1 MVCGEYDMKYLR
13 LMRYLI
19 ILIIVFTAFKVSG
32 KELEM
37 LDMWYSEDVTRVDVG
52 ETITWKPT
60 VGGHNVH
67 FVAWPEEY
75 KMTQKPSGR
84 IGQEY
89 TITLTEPGIYVYLC
103 TPHVRHGMIS
113 FIIVGDDISNKD
125 QIAET
130 LLFGKSQTKLD
141 EFVESL

>member
-1 MVCGEYDMKYLR
+1 MKYLR

-75 KMTQKPSGR
+75 KMKQKPSGR

>member
-1 MVCGEYDMKYLR
+1 MNQYVTM
-13 LMRYLI
+13 
-19 ILIIVFTAFKVSG
+19 ILFVFLLVVTTVANT

-75 KMTQKPSGR
+75 KMIQKPSGK

-113 FIIVGDDISNKD
+113 FIIVGDDISNKR
-125 QIAET
+125 QIADT
-130 LLFGKSQTKLD
+130 MLFGKSQTKLD
-141 EFVESL
+141 EFIESL

>member
-1 MVCGEYDMKYLR
+1 MNQYVTM
-13 LMRYLI
+13 
-19 ILIIVFTAFKVSG
+19 ILFVFLLVVTTMANT

-84 IGQEY
+84 TGQ
-89 TITLTEPGIYVYLC
+89 
-103 TPHVRHGMIS
+103 
-113 FIIVGDDISNKD
+113 
-125 QIAET
+125 
-130 LLFGKSQTKLD
+130 
-141 EFVESL
+141 

>member
-1 MVCGEYDMKYLR
+1 MNQYVTM
-13 LMRYLI
+13 
-19 ILIIVFTAFKVSG
+19 ILFVFLLVVTTMANT

-113 FIIVGDDISNKD
+113 FIIVGDDISNKR
-125 QIAET
+125 QIADT
-130 LLFGKSQTKLD
+130 MLFGKSQTKLD
-141 EFVESL
+141 EFIESL

>member
-1 MVCGEYDMKYLR
+1 MNQYVTM
-13 LMRYLI
+13 
-19 ILIIVFTAFKVSG
+19 ILFVFLLVVTTMANT

>member
-1 MVCGEYDMKYLR
+1 
-13 LMRYLI
+13 MRYLFF
-19 ILIIVFTAFKVSG
+19 LIIAFIVFAIFTISPAFS

-125 QIAET
+125 QIAQT

>member
-1 MVCGEYDMKYLR
+1 MNQYVTM
-13 LMRYLI
+13 
-19 ILIIVFTAFKVSG
+19 ILFVFLLVVSTMANT

-37 LDMWYSEDVTRVDVG
+37 LDMWYSEDVTRVEVG

-75 KMTQKPSGR
+75 KMTQKPSGK

>member
-1 MVCGEYDMKYLR
+1 
-13 LMRYLI
+13 MRYLFF
-19 ILIIVFTAFKVSG
+19 LIIAFIVFAIFTISPAFS

-37 LDMWYSEDVTRVDVG
+37 LDMWYSEDVTRVEVG

-75 KMTQKPSGR
+75 KMIQKPSGR

-125 QIAET
+125 QIADT
-130 LLFGKSQTKLD
+130 MLFGKSQTKLD

>member
-1 MVCGEYDMKYLR
+1 MKNQL
-13 LMRYLI
+13 LTMLSF
-19 ILIIVFTAFKVSG
+19 VFLLFVSTNANT

-37 LDMWYSEDVTRVDVG
+37 LDMVYSEDVTRVEVG

-60 VGGHNVH
+60 VGGHKVH

-75 KMTQKPSGR
+75 KMTQKPSGK
-84 IGQEY
+84 IGKEY

-103 TPHVRHGMIS
+103 TPHVRQGMIS
-113 FIIVGDDISNKD
+113 FIIVGDDTSNKD
-125 QIAET
+125 AISE
-130 LLFGKSQTKLD
+130 LKVRGKSKKKLD

>member
-1 MVCGEYDMKYLR
+1 MKNQL
-13 LMRYLI
+13 LTMLSF
-19 ILIIVFTAFKVSG
+19 VFLLFVSTNANT

-37 LDMWYSEDVTRVDVG
+37 LDMWYSEDVTRVEVG

>member
-1 MVCGEYDMKYLR
+1 
-13 LMRYLI
+13 MRYLFF
-19 ILIIVFTAFKVSG
+19 LIIVFAIFTISPAFS

-37 LDMWYSEDVTRVDVG
+37 LDMWYSEDVTRVEVG

-113 FIIVGDDISNKD
+113 FIIVGDDISNKE
-125 QIAET
+125 QIADT
-130 LLFGKSQTKLD
+130 MLFGKSQTKLD

>member
-1 MVCGEYDMKYLR
+1 MKYLR

-37 LDMWYSEDVTRVDVG
+37 LDMWYSEDVTRVEVG

>member
-1 MVCGEYDMKYLR
+1 MKQYVT
-13 LMRYLI
+13 M
-19 ILIIVFTAFKVSG
+19 ILFVFLLVVTTVANT

-60 VGGHNVH
+60 VSGHNVH

-75 KMTQKPSGR
+75 EMTQKPVGK

>member
-1 MVCGEYDMKYLR
+1 
-13 LMRYLI
+13 MRYLFF
-19 ILIIVFTAFKVSG
+19 LIIAFIVFAIFTISPAFS

-75 KMTQKPSGR
+75 KMTQKPSGK

>member
-1 MVCGEYDMKYLR
+1 MMNKYVT
-13 LMRYLI
+13 M
-19 ILIIVFTAFKVSG
+19 ILFVFLLVVTTVANT

-75 KMTQKPSGR
+75 EMTQKPAGR

-113 FIIVGDDISNKD
+113 FIIVGDDISNKR
-125 QIAET
+125 QIADT
-130 LLFGKSQTKLD
+130 MLFGKSQTKLD
-141 EFVESL
+141 EFIESL

>member
-1 MVCGEYDMKYLR
+1 MKYLFF
-13 LMRYLI
+13 LI
-19 ILIIVFTAFKVSG
+19 IAFIVFAIFTISPAFS

-52 ETITWKPT
+52 ETITWRPT

-125 QIAET
+125 QIADT
-130 LLFGKSQTKLD
+130 MLFGKSQTKLD

>member
-1 MVCGEYDMKYLR
+1 MNQYVTM
-13 LMRYLI
+13 
-19 ILIIVFTAFKVSG
+19 ILFVFLLVFTTMANT

-113 FIIVGDDISNKD
+113 FIIVGDDISNKR
-125 QIAET
+125 QIADT
-130 LLFGKSQTKLD
+130 MLFGKSQTKLD
-141 EFVESL
+141 EFIESL

>member
-1 MVCGEYDMKYLR
+1 MKNQL
-13 LMRYLI
+13 LT
-19 ILIIVFTAFKVSG
+19 ILSFVFLLFVSTNANT

-37 LDMWYSEDVTRVDVG
+37 LDMWYSEDVTRVEVG

>member
-1 MVCGEYDMKYLR
+1 MVCGEYDM
-13 LMRYLI
+13 RYLFF
-19 ILIIVFTAFKVSG
+19 LIIAFIVFAIFTISPAFS

-75 KMTQKPSGR
+75 KMTQKPSGK

>member
-1 MVCGEYDMKYLR
+1 MNQYVT
-13 LMRYLI
+13 LI
-19 ILIIVFTAFKVSG
+19 LFVFLLVVTTMANT

-37 LDMWYSEDVTRVDVG
+37 LDMWYSEDVTRVEVG

>member
-1 MVCGEYDMKYLR
+1 
-13 LMRYLI
+13 MRYLFF
-19 ILIIVFTAFKVSG
+19 LIIAFIVFAIFTISPAFS

-103 TPHVRHGMIS
+103 TPHVRQGMIS
-113 FIIVGDDISNKD
+113 FIIVGDDTSNKD
-125 QIAET
+125 AISE
-130 LLFGKSQTKLD
+130 LKVRGKSKKKLN

>member
-1 MVCGEYDMKYLR
+1 MKQYVT
-13 LMRYLI
+13 M
-19 ILIIVFTAFKVSG
+19 ILFVFLLVVTTMANT

-37 LDMWYSEDVTRVDVG
+37 LDMWYSEDVTRVEVG

>member
-1 MVCGEYDMKYLR
+1 
-13 LMRYLI
+13 MRYLFF
-19 ILIIVFTAFKVSG
+19 LIIAFIVFAIFTISPAFS

-113 FIIVGDDISNKD
+113 FIIVGDDISNKE
-125 QIAET
+125 QIADT
-130 LLFGKSQTKLD
+130 MLFGKSQTKLD
-141 EFVESL
+141 EFIESL

>member
-1 MVCGEYDMKYLR
+1 MVCGEYDM
-13 LMRYLI
+13 RYLFF
-19 ILIIVFTAFKVSG
+19 LIIAFIVFAIFTISPAFS

-37 LDMWYSEDVTRVDVG
+37 LDMWYSEDVTRVEVG

-125 QIAET
+125 QIADT
-130 LLFGKSQTKLD
+130 MLFGKSQTKLD

>member
-1 MVCGEYDMKYLR
+1 MKYLR

-19 ILIIVFTAFKVSG
+19 ILIMVFTAFKVSG

-37 LDMWYSEDVTRVDVG
+37 LDMWYSEDVTRVEVG

>member
-1 MVCGEYDMKYLR
+1 MVCGEYDM
-13 LMRYLI
+13 RYLFF
-19 ILIIVFTAFKVSG
+19 LIIAFIVFAIFTISPAFS

-37 LDMWYSEDVTRVDVG
+37 LDMWYSEDVTRVEVG

-113 FIIVGDDISNKD
+113 FIIVGDDVSNKD
-125 QIAET
+125 QIADT
-130 LLFGKSQTKLD
+130 MLFGKSQTKLD

>member
-1 MVCGEYDMKYLR
+1 MKNQYVTML
-13 LMRYLI
+13 LF
-19 ILIIVFTAFKVSG
+19 VFLLVVTTNANT

>member
-1 MVCGEYDMKYLR
+1 
-13 LMRYLI
+13 MRYLFF
-19 ILIIVFTAFKVSG
+19 LIIAFIVFAIFTISPAFS

-37 LDMWYSEDVTRVDVG
+37 LDMWYSEDVTRVEVG

-141 EFVESL
+141 EFIESL

>member
-1 MVCGEYDMKYLR
+1 
-13 LMRYLI
+13 MRYLFF
-19 ILIIVFTAFKVSG
+19 LIIAFIVFAIFTISPAFS

-113 FIIVGDDISNKD
+113 FIIVGNDISNKD

-141 EFVESL
+141 EFIESL

>member
-1 MVCGEYDMKYLR
+1 MKYLFF
-13 LMRYLI
+13 LI
-19 ILIIVFTAFKVSG
+19 IAFIVFAIFTISPAFS

>member
-1 MVCGEYDMKYLR
+1 MNQYVTM
-13 LMRYLI
+13 
-19 ILIIVFTAFKVSG
+19 ILFVFLLVVTTMANT

-113 FIIVGDDISNKD
+113 FIIMGDDISNKD

>member
-1 MVCGEYDMKYLR
+1 MVCGEYDM
-13 LMRYLI
+13 RYLFF
-19 ILIIVFTAFKVSG
+19 LIIAFIVFAIFTISPAFS

-75 KMTQKPSGR
+75 KMTQKPSGK

-125 QIAET
+125 QIADT
-130 LLFGKSQTKLD
+130 MLFGKSQTKLD

>member
-1 MVCGEYDMKYLR
+1 MKNQYVTML
-13 LMRYLI
+13 LF
-19 ILIIVFTAFKVSG
+19 VFLLVITTNANT

-60 VGGHNVH
+60 VGGHNVQ
-67 FVAWPEEY
+67 FVAWPEEF

>member
-1 MVCGEYDMKYLR
+1 MKNQYVTML
-13 LMRYLI
+13 LF
-19 ILIIVFTAFKVSG
+19 VFLLVITTNANT

-60 VGGHNVH
+60 VGGHNVQ
-67 FVAWPEEY
+67 FVAWPEEF

-125 QIAET
+125 QIADT
-130 LLFGKSQTKLD
+130 MLFGKSQTKLD
-141 EFVESL
+141 EFIESL

>member
-1 MVCGEYDMKYLR
+1 MNQYVTM
-13 LMRYLI
+13 
-19 ILIIVFTAFKVSG
+19 ILFVFLLVVTTMANT

-75 KMTQKPSGR
+75 EMTQKPSGR

-113 FIIVGDDISNKD
+113 FIIVGDDISNKR
-125 QIAET
+125 QIADT
-130 LLFGKSQTKLD
+130 MLFGKSQTKLD
-141 EFVESL
+141 EFIESL

>member
-1 MVCGEYDMKYLR
+1 MKNQYVTML
-13 LMRYLI
+13 LF
-19 ILIIVFTAFKVSG
+19 VFLLVITTNANT

-60 VGGHNVH
+60 VGGHNVQ
-67 FVAWPEEY
+67 FVAWPEEF

-125 QIAET
+125 QIADT
-130 LLFGKSQTKLD
+130 MMFSKSQTKLD
-141 EFVESL
+141 EFIESL

>member
-1 MVCGEYDMKYLR
+1 MVCGESS
-13 LMRYLI
+13 MRYLFF
-19 ILIIVFTAFKVSG
+19 LIIAFIVFAIFTISPAFS

-125 QIAET
+125 QIADT
-130 LLFGKSQTKLD
+130 MLFGKSQTKLD
-141 EFVESL
+141 EFIESL

>member
-1 MVCGEYDMKYLR
+1 MKNQYVTIL
-13 LMRYLI
+13 LFVFLLI
-19 ILIIVFTAFKVSG
+19 VSTNANT

-75 KMTQKPSGR
+75 EMTQKPVGK